1 MPNDHYVPQ
10 FYLKNF
16 SIPDS
21 NQIYVYRRNRDI
33 FKTNIRKIASVNNFY
48 TFIDKKK
55 KRNRNLEKQFSVLE
69 ADSAPIIKRIINT
82 EKFNLNDKEKNIL
95 SNFITFL
102 FVRDIRFRKKTKDI
116 HSNIMKKS
124 QKILLEQNKDAYR
137 RLSERAG
144 ISFKNDSEFEDY
156 CEFIAKEKYDL
167 TFENEDYFLAFAVD
181 LGNDLVK
188 YIFAK
193 SWNLFLS
200 EKSSFFITSDS
211 PVSLIKNSKLPDFI
225 GLGFLNDLIL
235 LPISPKK
242 CLFLSNDFDNDG
254 KIISLKDEKVKLVN
268 TNTMIFSD
276 ISLFSNYISEEI
288 KNSFN
293 AVNKEESIKTNIS
306 TRGNLLMTQYEYTRS
321 PVKDIDLID

>member
-1 MPNDHYVPQ
+1 MPNDHYIPQ

-33 FKTNIRKIASVNNFY
+33 FKTNIRNIASVNDFY

-55 KRNRNLEKQFSVLE
+55 KRNRTLEKQFSALE
-69 ADSAPIIKRIINT
+69 ANSAPIIEKIITT
-82 EKFNLNDKEKNIL
+82 EELNLDDKEKNIL
-95 SNFITFL
+95 SNFIAFL
-102 FVRDIRFRKKTKDI
+102 FVRDIRFRKKIKDT

-124 QKILLEQNKDAYR
+124 QKILLEQNKGAYR
-137 RLSERAG
+137 RFSERAG
-144 ISFKNDSEFEDY
+144 ISFKDDSEFEDY
-156 CEFIAKEKYDL
+156 CEFIEKEKYDL
-167 TFENEDYFLAFAVD
+167 TFENEDYFLALAID
-181 LGNDLVK
+181 LGINLLK

-200 EKSSFFITSDS
+200 EGTSFFITSDS
-211 PVSLIKNSKLPDFI
+211 PVSLIKNSKLPNFI

-242 CLFLSNDFDNDG
+242 CLFLSNDFYNDG
-254 KIISLKDEKVKLVN
+254 KTISLKDEKVDLVN

-276 ISLFSNYISEEI
+276 VSLFSNYISEEI

-306 TRGNLLMTQYEYTRS
+306 TRGNLLITQYEYIRS
-321 PVKDIDLID
+321 PVKDIDLIN